1 MCFLN
6 PISKIDC
13 QSVISTITT
22 IKLSENNIN
31 LGMFHGENIVILEK
45 NAQKSK
51 ELMISKCNSP
61 PKSNRSY
68 LSYNKDRYIMCLVKG
83 MVRNEKHSISRSTK
97 RLCVLCTRFNH
108 KTIFFFCKEP

>member
-31 LGMFHGENIVILEK
+31 LGMFHGENNVIVEK
-45 NAQKSK
+45 NAQKST
-51 ELMISKCNSP
+51 ELMILKCNFSP
-61 PKSNRSY
+61 NPIDLIYHIIKIEI
-68 LSYNKDRYIMCLVKG
+68 DMCLVKG
-83 MVRNEKHSISRSTK
+83 TQ
-97 RLCVLCTRFNH
+97 
-108 KTIFFFCKEP
+108 